1 MTKHSLVC
9 NTPRLRRVG
18 FCVAMSI
25 AGGLS
30 AAADLGL
37 ADAPLFLASG
47 VQPNIYF
54 IIDDSGSMGWETL
67 YTKEATADLKLP
79 SNKDGDSTVDVTPP
93 IRKGDSNLQ
102 RKRLLQSC
110 VGANAL
116 HYDPTKVY
124 TPWIGQDSSD
134 SSYTDQSVNAAKR
147 SPYYGNSKTDLTAK
161 DGDDNEAGYFPWIDI
176 DGDGRLDVYVET
188 EKNNKIDVF
197 IDRNGNGTFDGWVDT
212 NGDGKVGEKE
222 VETEL
227 ECPDYD
233 LIRTQLTETDTEDF
247 LSEWLIKVTDMSA
260 QEQTNYANWYSYYR
274 KRAWVAKRALS
285 SIINDSTARMG
296 ITSIWGRITQKVVNV
311 DNISKPYN
319 STANSNKDVLMASM
333 FKIGANDYTPLR
345 KALKSAGEYFM
356 EAPGSGPILAKDEG
370 GFCQQNFAILMTDGF
385 WNMGSPQVGNQD
397 KNTTSPFDGDKY
409 ADDYSDTLADV
420 AMKYYKT
427 DLQPSL
433 PDDVPASK
441 QDPDDEL
448 NNKDTN
454 KAQHLVT
461 YTVGFGVTGTL
472 GEGLEPGQSGWPGWP
487 EPISNS
493 ASTIDDLRHAAYNGR
508 GLFLNAKDPQALIDA
523 LNGAINDLEGRSA
536 SASAGSAN
544 TGSISSST
552 MLFQAEFNSKNW
564 NGKING
570 IPVKLDGSLDLDNQ
584 EVASKVPVYGER
596 TIVTYNGSKGIPFQ
610 WSELSAAQQALVK
623 SQDIV
628 AYTRGDRSKEG
639 EEAGTLRQR
648 TLMAS
653 VPANAP
659 SPSPGPLGDIIN
671 SAPAYVGNPEFLY
684 PESLEDEHYSEFRLD
699 PDGDGL
705 SKRIGNLLMYRT
717 PVLYVGSNDGMLH
730 AFNVD
735 PALKGTAAFGRELFA
750 YVPSMAL
757 EQLPKIATN
766 TNYRHAY
773 SVDGSPSVADAF
785 FDDSWHTVLTS
796 GMNAG
801 GQGIFALDVSNPN
814 AFATE
819 AGAAAKVLWEFT
831 DADDPN
837 LGYTFG
843 KPTIAKANTGR
854 WVAIFGN
861 GYNNT
866 IADGNVGSGTAVL
879 YIVDLETGVLIKK
892 IDTGINLLSTPNG
905 LSSPTTLDT
914 DGDYRADAVYAGD
927 LEGNMWKFD
936 ISSANPAQWGIAY
949 STGLTPTPL
958 YTACAE
964 PLCTATN
971 RQPITVKPQ
980 IGFNKGATGVL
991 IYFGTGT
998 YFLRNDNQN
1007 NGIQSFYAIWDK
1019 ELSTTTPFNR
1029 YHLLKQEITQEITK
1043 TWEENGVAMVDYFR
1057 VTTNHP
1063 IYWHKANGLPVDS
1076 PLDEDSVVDTHLG
1089 WYIDLVNTQD
1099 GNTDGHGERSV
1110 SNPMLR
1116 DGSVIFVTAIPN
1128 QVPCSYG
1135 GSSWY
1140 MELNAVTG
1148 SRHESAV
1155 IDFDGDGNVD
1165 GEDYVDTTVTA
1176 KIALS
1181 GKKSPDMA
1189 TSPVCIT
1196 LPNGAETCKSKTLK
1210 TGNFEVARDAG
1221 LLLGRW
1227 MWRELRAN
1235 E

>member
-1 MTKHSLVC
+1 MTKNSIAC
-9 NTPRLRRVG
+9 NTRRLHRLG

-30 AAADLGL
+30 SAAELGL
-37 ADAPLFLASG
+37 ADAPLFLTSG

-54 IIDDSGSMGWETL
+54 IIDDSGSMDWETL
-67 YTKEATADLKLP
+67 YSKEATADFDLP
-79 SNKDGDSTVDVTPP
+79 SNKDGDTTVDVTPP
-93 IRKGDSNLQ
+93 IKNGDSDL
-102 RKRLLQSC
+102 RRRILLQSC
-110 VGANAL
+110 VGANVL

-124 TPWIGQDSSD
+124 TPWIGKDSSD
-134 SSYTDQSVNAAKR
+134 SSYTNQSVTAARK

-161 DGDDNEAGYFPWIDI
+161 DGDNNEAGYFPWIDS
-176 DGDGRLDVYVET
+176 DGDGRLDVYVDLNDNT
-188 EKNNKIDVF
+188 KLDVF
-197 IDRNGNGTFDGWVDT
+197 TDRNGNGTFDGWVDSD
-212 NGDGKVGEKE
+212 GDGKVAELE

-233 LIRTQLTETDTEDF
+233 LIRTQLTETDTEEF
-247 LSEWLIKVTDMSA
+247 LAQWLMKVTDMSA
-260 QEQTNYANWYSYYR
+260 QEKTNYANWYSYYR

-296 ITSIWGRITQKVVNV
+296 ITSIWGKNTEQVANV
-311 DNISKPYN
+311 DNISSPYN
-319 STANSNKDVLMASM
+319 STANSNKDKLMDSM
-333 FKIGANDYTPLR
+333 FKIGADEGTPLR

-356 EAPGSGPILAKDEG
+356 QAPGSGPILTEDEG
-370 GFCQQNFAILMTDGF
+370 GACQQNFAILMTDGV
-385 WNMGSPQVGNQD
+385 WNNNSPEVGNQD
-397 KNTTSPFDGDKY
+397 QNTSSPFDGY
-409 ADDYSDTLADV
+409 PFADDYSDTLADV

-427 DLQPSL
+427 DLQPQL
-433 PDDVPASK
+433 PDKVPTGKADK
-441 QDPDDEL
+441 
-448 NNKDTN
+448 NA
-454 KAQHLVT
+454 AQHLVT
-461 YTVGFGVTGTL
+461 YTVAFGVTGTL
-472 GEGLEPGQSGWPGWP
+472 PEGVEPDDEAFPGWP
-487 EPISNS
+487 QPTSKS
-493 ASTIDDLRHAAYNGR
+493 PKTIDDLRHAAYNGR
-508 GLFLNAKDPQALIDA
+508 GLFLNAKDPKELIDV
-523 LNGAINDLEGRSA
+523 LNGAIGDLERRNA
-536 SASAGSAN
+536 SAAAGSAN

-552 MLFQAEFNSKNW
+552 MLFQAEFSSKDW

-570 IPVKLDGSLDLDNQ
+570 IPVKLDGSLDLGNKA
-584 EVASKVPVYGER
+584 VASKVPLYGDR
-596 TIVTYNGSKGIPFQ
+596 KIVTYNGSKGIPFQ
-610 WSELSAAQQALVK
+610 WSELSAAQQALVT
-623 SQDIV
+623 SQEIV
-628 AYTRGDRSKEG
+628 EYTRGDRSKEG
-639 EEAGTLRQR
+639 EEPGTLRQR
-648 TLMAS
+648 TLIEA
-653 VPANAP
+653 VPETAP

-684 PESLEDEHYSEFRLD
+684 PDSLEDKHYSEFRLD

-705 SKRIGNLLMYRT
+705 SKTIDNLLMYRT

-735 PALKGTAAFGRELFA
+735 PTLKGTAQFGLELFA

-757 EQLPKIATN
+757 KQLPKIATN
-766 TNYRHAY
+766 TNYRHTY
-773 SVDGSPSVADAF
+773 SVDGSPAVADAF
-785 FDDSWHTVLTS
+785 FNDSWHTVLTS

-819 AGAAAKVLWEFT
+819 AGAAAQVLWEFT

-879 YIVDLETGVLIKK
+879 YVVDLETGALIKK
-892 IDTGINLLSTPNG
+892 IDTGMNLLSTPNG

-936 ISSANPAQWGIAY
+936 ISHADPKQWGVAY

-958 YTACAE
+958 YTACAAE
-964 PLCTATN
+964 VCSTTN

-1007 NGIQSFYAIWDK
+1007 NGLQSFYAIWDK
-1019 ELSTTTPFNR
+1019 ELSSLTAFNR
-1029 YHLLKQEITQEITK
+1029 YHLLKQEIIGELAIDTK
-1043 TWEENGVAMVDYFR
+1043 KLDSHNKPIFDYFR
-1057 VTTNHP
+1057 VTTKHP
-1063 IYWHKANGLPVDS
+1063 IYWHKTNDLPVDS
-1076 PLDEDSVVDTHLG
+1076 PFDNDSVVDTHLG
-1089 WYIDLVNTQD
+1089 WYIDLVNSED
-1099 GNTDGHGERSV
+1099 GNTDGQGERSV

-1116 DGSVIFVTAIPN
+1116 DGSVIFVTAIPD
-1128 QVPCSYG
+1128 QDPCSSG

-1140 MELNAVTG
+1140 MELNAVVG
-1148 SRHESAV
+1148 SRQETAV
-1155 IDFDGDGNVD
+1155 LDSNGDGIVD
-1165 GEDYVDTTVTA
+1165 EKDYVNPDSTD

-1181 GKKSPDMA
+1181 GKKSTDMA
-1189 TSPVCIT
+1189 TLPVCIT
-1196 LPNGAETCKSKTLK
+1196 LPNGAETCKSNTPKP
-1210 TGNFEVARDAG
+1210 GIFEVARDAG
-1221 LLLGRW
+1221 LMLGRW

-1235 E
+1235 P